1 MMNGVLAEYSTLVTR
16 AQYVKQPISPLI
28 ARQCLRMDGVLRKG
42 YLKGTPLYAECYR
55 PGTTV
60 AGSCGHQSHRRFPQ
74 VYTEARKQLLVAKP
88 DVVRAVDKL
97 GEQVVTCLLDDF
109 WTRLKDSGSHAASN
123 PLGISLWDLLLACE
137 LADPTAHDETFDVPD
152 KTLHAVH
159 LICDRFGI
167 VDKEACMNQIELAR
181 GLCHGPHKVI
191 TDEQQELSKSNLLAF
206 FCRVYGENYG
216 ADNGAN
222 TEHGMAQWKELP
234 IYAQFVK
241 AVFSIMISSAVVEAL
256 FNKYSYAK
264 NRFRSSMLDG
274 TAASILSTQEL
285 EDLIGNVKKPFAAF
299 FELRS
304 VALTDKLNWT

>member
-1 MMNGVLAEYSTLVTR
+1 M
-16 AQYVKQPISPLI
+16 
-28 ARQCLRMDGVLRKG
+28 
-42 YLKGTPLYAECYR
+42 
-55 PGTTV
+55 
-60 AGSCGHQSHRRFPQ
+60 
-74 VYTEARKQLLVAKP
+74 
-88 DVVRAVDKL
+88 
-97 GEQVVTCLLDDF
+97 
-109 WTRLKDSGSHAASN
+109 
-123 PLGISLWDLLLACE
+123 
-137 LADPTAHDETFDVPD
+137 
-152 KTLHAVH
+152 
-159 LICDRFGI
+159 
-167 VDKEACMNQIELAR
+167 AR

-191 TDEQQELSKSNLLAF
+191 TGDQQELSKSNLLAF

-241 AVFSIMISSAVVEAL
+241 ALFSIMISSAVVEAL

-285 EDLIGNVKKPFAAF
+285 EDLIGNVKKSFVAF